1 MRHSSIVVFCSI
13 LFPVSGFAATP
24 RPVDAWADAVFAL
37 ARQRSA
43 LVRDMVSE
51 LEASNVIV
59 HIESSRLLPSGV
71 GGTTRFVTSQGGYRY
86 LRISL
91 SIWLPPSDRVAIL
104 GHELQHAVELARSNV
119 TDRDGVRRLLH
130 AEGYLVRGDDFFET
144 REALRVEK
152 RIRMESRTLAP
163 RHLGTLAPWHLGTLA
178 PWHPGT
184 LAPQRPSQ

>member
-1 MRHSSIVVFCSI
+1 MRYSSIVVFCSI

-24 RPVDAWADAVFAL
+24 RPVDAWAEGVFTL

-43 LVRDMVSE
+43 LVRAMVAE

-59 HIESSRLLPSGV
+59 HIESSRLLPLGV

-104 GHELQHAVELARSNV
+104 GHELQHAIEFARSSAAD
-119 TDRDGVRRLLH
+119 TAALRRLF
-130 AEGYLVRGDDFFET
+130 ASVGAYAVRGDNYLET

-152 RIRMESRTLAP
+152 RIRRELKGASTDRASSSALP
-163 RHLGTLAPWHLGTLA
+163 
-178 PWHPGT
+178 
-184 LAPQRPSQ
+184 